1 MRQIL
6 LGVIIASILASCSE
20 KESLTFDK
28 VLQQFSDQSQFF
40 TITNDIGDTLATKNG
55 TRIIIEPNTFVFNDG
70 QDTEEPIQIEVKDV
84 FDKSEMILNGLGT
97 VSDRRLLESF
107 GMVYLRAT
115 SDGRELKI
123 RDKGSITISIPNPR
137 EGYYGELFYGAEVD
151 RSLNWEY
158 AGEIPDTTVIEETI
172 MPLSDTKASVKRTTY
187 KFINGLKE
195 FVSDTV
201 FTIKYQCCQDSV
213 VGMEEA
219 IYIPRAYEF
228 EVTNLGWINC
238 DRFIEISDK
247 VDLEIE
253 LKSFSQPIGYI
264 VFSDIN
270 SVMEILFDEKGKA
283 TPKSLPKGFTSDL
296 IVIDKIK
303 DNFMWTK
310 QNLKIGTENKLTLE
324 TRKITADE
332 LKGELKKLDE

>member
-1 MRQIL
+1 
-6 LGVIIASILASCSE
+6 
-20 KESLTFDK
+20 
-28 VLQQFSDQSQFF
+28 
-40 TITNDIGDTLATKNG
+40 
-55 TRIIIEPNTFVFNDG
+55 
-70 QDTEEPIQIEVKDV
+70 
-84 FDKSEMILNGLGT
+84 
-97 VSDRRLLESF
+97 
-107 GMVYLRAT
+107 
-115 SDGRELKI
+115 
-123 RDKGSITISIPNPR
+123 
-137 EGYYGELFYGAEVD
+137 
-151 RSLNWEY
+151 
-158 AGEIPDTTVIEETI
+158 
-172 MPLSDTKASVKRTTY
+172 
-187 KFINGLKE
+187 
-195 FVSDTV
+195 
-201 FTIKYQCCQDSV
+201 
-213 VGMEEA
+213 MEEA

-332 LKGELKKLDE
+332 LKGELKKLDK